1 MQATSS
7 QVIPTASLGHEIGF
21 VPSLTDSDPDPLSV
35 LMQSAVASKRIHLLV
50 RRRKR
55 SNRRA
60 VRS

>member
-7 QVIPTASLGHEIGF
+7 QVITAAPLGHEVGF
-21 VPSLTDSDPDPLSV
+21 VPNLTNSEHDPLSV
-35 LMQSAVASKRIHLLV
+35 LMQSAISSKRIHLLV

-60 VRS
+60 VR